1 MIEPQHEKRRGVKLL
16 GWLLV
21 GLIVVG
27 GTAVWYTNRLV
38 NQSATA
44 LLYPARSLPGQTP
57 ADFNLTAETVR
68 IPVAGIE
75 LVAWFLPPDPAV
87 DGATLIYAHGFAG
100 NRGVMLETAV
110 HLHKLGYGA
119 LLLDLRNHG
128 ESGVAPTTWG
138 YTEADDI
145 VAAYNYLL
153 TRPEVNPARIGL
165 LGKSMGGAAAAQA
178 AAQLPDLDVLV
189 LESTYSSF
197 AGNLPN
203 ILPGVVRQPAYLAPL
218 VLRRMAADSDLPLAD
233 IRAVDAVRALNVPLL
248 LLHGE
253 RDQLVPLAQAQ
264 AVFAAANEPKQLVVI
279 PGAGHLNTF
288 AVDPAAYTDYVGRF
302 LAEYLQ
308 GEG

>member
-1 MIEPQHEKRRGVKLL
+1 MASGGGGRRRLRPL
-16 GWLLV
+16 GWLVVFLV
-21 GLIVVG
+21 LAV
-27 GTAVWYTNRLV
+27 GTAVWVISRWV
-38 NQSATA
+38 GQSATELMA
-44 LLYPARSLPGQTP
+44 PPRSLPSQTP
-57 ADFNLTAETVR
+57 ADFGLTAETVR
-68 IPVAGIE
+68 IPVAGME

-87 DGATLIYAHGFAG
+87 DGATLIFAHGFAG

-110 HLHKLGYGA
+110 RLHELGYGA

-128 ESGVAPTTWG
+128 ESGAALTTWG
-138 YTEADDI
+138 YAEADDL

-178 AAQLPDLDVLV
+178 AAQLPGLGVLV

-203 ILPGVVRQPAYLAPL
+203 ILPGVVHQPAYLAPL
-218 VLRRMAADSDLPLAD
+218 VLRRMSAVSHLPLAD
-233 IRAVDAVRALNVPLL
+233 IQAVDTVRELNVPLL

-264 AVFAAANEPKQLVVI
+264 AVFAAANQPKQLVVI

-288 AVDPAAYTDYVGRF
+288 AVDPAAYTEHVHRF
-302 LAEYLQ
+302 LTEYLQ
-308 GEG
+308 GDE